1 MMKGPISDQVTEKC
15 CGCFLALTIVSQWM
29 RVGAVWCGL
38 LRRVRQSCAAE
49 GGRVRCRRTRLQVC
63 TCARVHVQR
72 ELWMVYVDDSTAA
85 CHDASCCCAVK
96 MEGSIAV
103 CEELL

>member
-1 MMKGPISDQVTEKC
+1 MLKGPISDQVTEKC

-49 GGRVRCRRTRLQVC
+49 GGRVRCRRRRFHLADVYMCVC
-63 TCARVHVQR
+63 ACTE
-72 ELWMVYVDDSTAA
+72 ELGVWSMVMVMVY
-85 CHDASCCCAVK
+85 SCMSWRVV
-96 MEGSIAV
+96 S
-103 CEELL
+103 

>member
-38 LRRVRQSCAAE
+38 LRRVRQSCAA
-49 GGRVRCRRTRLQVC
+49 GGGQAQCRRRRLQVC
-63 TCARVHVQR
+63 TCACVHVQR
-72 ELWMVYVDDSTAA
+72 
-85 CHDASCCCAVK
+85 SCGCMLMIYSCVPCCAVK
-96 MEGSIAV
+96 MEASIAV
-103 CEELL
+103 CGELL